1 MICWLNTTKWINR
14 KKQPKSEPSWEGH
27 PRYPV
32 RQRTEGAASIRAF
45 GSLSRLLVLP
55 ARSWQLIEILHG
67 SAQSKITSDLRI
79 TCLTLRHIV
88 LQIKRKRS
96 LGANIY
102 YS

>member
-1 MICWLNTTKWINR
+1 MIFGMNTKQCMIR

-67 SAQSKITSDLRI
+67 YAQAKITSDLRV
-79 TCLTLRHIV
+79 TGLNL
-88 LQIKRKRS
+88 LQIVVQIKIKRV
-96 LGANIY
+96 LGVHIH
-102 YS
+102 